1 MNRYVIKTILFLF
14 NSCCGGAQSE
24 LIKDTSKNNTHFT
37 GNLDQVKETHGF
49 MTERD
54 SNNWKWKFLE
64 GTLYIFLSKKKLGLD
79 ALSVSSAR
87 HMCRGRHNSTAYY
100 DTRVKETHAG
110 SAGPYYSPCQ

>member
-1 MNRYVIKTILFLF
+1 MNRFVIKTILFLF

-64 GTLYIFLSKKKLGLD
+64 ETLYIFLSKKK
-79 ALSVSSAR
+79 
-87 HMCRGRHNSTAYY
+87 
-100 DTRVKETHAG
+100 TRIRRTFCLQCPACVPRKT
-110 SAGPYYSPCQ
+110 